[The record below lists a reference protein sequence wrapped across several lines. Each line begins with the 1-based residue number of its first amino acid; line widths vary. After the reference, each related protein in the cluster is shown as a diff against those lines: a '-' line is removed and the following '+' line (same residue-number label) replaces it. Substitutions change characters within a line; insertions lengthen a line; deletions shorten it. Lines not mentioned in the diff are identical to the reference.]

1 MPRFKIYPYNRAQL
15 DAMANPSGGPKQP
28 EAFADELWDS
38 QPFVNATTLSLQFF
52 QSAQS
57 DKTLS
62 NLTVPGQLPQPQYFI
77 VHYVAVDIL
86 FPGVS
91 FDATTV
97 SPTAPGNLNDIHLL
111 INAARATLTLS
122 IATKPYGPWRVR
134 SCHSA
139 GAPVGFLAGT
149 WTAPVGAQYGH
160 IGPHDGGFCVNGGL
174 IIPPATD
181 FSAVMN
187 FAAVQT
193 LKNNNVQ
200 IQVGLYGVRYRK
212 VA

>member
-1 MPRFKIYPYNRAQL
+1 MPRYRIFPYTRAQL

-28 EAFADELWDS
+28 EAFADELWDT
-38 QPFVNATTLSLQFF
+38 QNFVNASTTSLQFF
-52 QSAQS
+52 QTAVS

-62 NLTVPGQLPQPQYFI
+62 NLTVPGQLPQPQYFLI
-77 VHYVAVDIL
+77 HYVTVDIL
-86 FPGVS
+86 FP
-91 FDATTV
+91 ATTNAAAV
-97 SPTAPGNLNDIHLL
+97 AGNLNDVHILV
-111 INAARATLTLS
+111 NAARATLTLS

-134 SCHSA
+134 SAHSG
-139 GAPVGFLAGT
+139 GAPVGFFTGGAA
-149 WTAPVGAQYGH
+149 APATMQYGH

-181 FSAVMN
+181 FNVLMN

-193 LKNNNVQ
+193 LNTNNLP

>member
-77 VHYVAVDIL
+77 VHYVAVDLL
-86 FPGVS
+86 FPDVSTAATGV
-91 FDATTV
+91 
-97 SPTAPGNLNDIHLL
+97 GNLSDVHKL

-134 SCHSA
+134 SCHSG
-139 GAPVGFLAGT
+139 GAPVGFG
-149 WTAPVGAQYGH
+149 WGQAPAAPNEQQYGH

-181 FSAVMN
+181 FSALMN

-193 LKNNNVQ
+193 LNTNNVQ
-200 IQVGLYGVRYRK
+200 VQVGLYGVRYRK